1 MSWSKTHAL
10 ALNAAF
16 TALDVAGIDW
26 IVLRNYQG
34 LPDENRSRDVD
45 IGLEKA
51 NFLRAEK
58 AISNA
63 VKSIGFDRVSID
75 YFQYACC
82 LTFYNTGE
90 SIPKSIKLDLVDGVP
105 FRGAKVFDFRELYQN
120 AQQYGCFY
128 IPSNVDDAV
137 MLCCKSLIMG
147 SNIKAKYITE
157 IKYAAQEE
165 PVKFQAVLQRILTP
179 FWADW
184 SWSKIVSDD
193 IENMIDMKT
202 DLRKSVWCRAFR
214 NKPFFTLLNTIQ
226 HVIIELSR
234 RMKRNDA
241 TFFAVVGPDGVG
253 KTTFVNEL
261 LQNLADLQVKDKN
274 NIIVQHFRPH
284 IMPNINKLLT
294 GQSEIISD
302 FNNPHSAE
310 PANSLSSLLRI
321 TYYWLDYHF
330 GYWLKLR
337 SQMIRGKTIIFD
349 RYFYDFIV
357 DPKRSRL
364 SLPNWLPRLYLS
376 MTPQPD
382 LVFFLDTT
390 ADKIFTRK
398 QELHPIEIE
407 RQLAVYRKLVAKD
420 PTRFVRLDANQTIEE
435 IVRLASREVVSRLY
449 RPI

>member
-1 MSWSKTHAL
+1 MSWTKDHAM
-10 ALNAAF
+10 AITAAF
-16 TALDVAGIDW
+16 ESLNTAGIDW
-26 IVLRNYQG
+26 LVLRNHQG
-34 LPDENRSRDVD
+34 LPHINRSKDVD
-45 IGLEKA
+45 IGIEKL
-51 NFLRAEK
+51 NFHRVEK
-58 AISNA
+58 LISDA
-63 VKSIGFDRVSID
+63 VRFEGFDHMMIEDFHYIR
-75 YFQYACC
+75 C
-82 LTFYNTGE
+82 LTFF
-90 SIPKSIKLDLVDGVP
+90 SIKGSMTKSLKIDLIDGFP
-105 FRGAKVFDFRELYQN
+105 FRGAHVFSFRQLYAN
-120 AQQYGCFY
+120 AQLDGEFM
-128 IPSNVDDAV
+128 IPNEIDDAV
-137 MLCCKSLIMG
+137 MLWCKPLVTGGIVKSSYLP
-147 SNIKAKYITE
+147 E
-157 IKYAAQEE
+157 IKFAAKNE
-165 PVKFQAVLQRILTP
+165 PCKFKVVLNSILTP

-184 SWSKIVSDD
+184 SRSKILSDD

-390 ADKIFTRK
+390 AEKIFTRK